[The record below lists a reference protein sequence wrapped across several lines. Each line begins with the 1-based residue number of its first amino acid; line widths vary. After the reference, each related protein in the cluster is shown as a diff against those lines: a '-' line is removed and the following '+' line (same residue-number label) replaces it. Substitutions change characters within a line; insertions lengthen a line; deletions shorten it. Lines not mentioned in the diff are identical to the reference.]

1 MITYQSMQGKANMI
15 NKKSTMLKDK
25 RGNAIIVSLLVTMLV
40 VVVMFS
46 VVGIYMNKMYS
57 IKNLNNYYDKKIK
70 EADPNSIQGIYYMNT
85 FINVY

>member
-1 MITYQSMQGKANMI
+1 MKRMITYQSMQGKANMI

-46 VVGIYMNKMYS
+46 VVGIYMHKMYS
-57 IKNLNNYYDKKIK
+57 IKNLNNYYDKKIIEQLNK
-70 EADPNSIQGIYYMNT
+70 GKSSE
-85 FINVY
+85 

>member
-1 MITYQSMQGKANMI
+1 MI
-15 NKKSTMLKDK
+15 NKKTTMLKDK

-57 IKNLNNYYDKKIK
+57 IKNLNNYYDKKIIEQLNK
-70 EADPNSIQGIYYMNT
+70 GKLSE
-85 FINVY
+85 

>member
-1 MITYQSMQGKANMI
+1 MKRMITYQSMQGKANMI

-57 IKNLNNYYDKKIK
+57 IKNLNNYYDKKIIEQLNK
-70 EADPNSIQGIYYMNT
+70 EK
-85 FINVY
+85 

>member
-1 MITYQSMQGKANMI
+1 MKRMITYQSMQGKADMI

-57 IKNLNNYYDKKIK
+57 IKNLNNYYDKKIIEQLNK
-70 EADPNSIQGIYYMNT
+70 GKSSE
-85 FINVY
+85 

>member
-1 MITYQSMQGKANMI
+1 MKRMITYQSMQGKANMI

-40 VVVMFS
+40 VVAMFS

-57 IKNLNNYYDKKIK
+57 IKNLNNYYDKKIIEQLNK
-70 EADPNSIQGIYYMNT
+70 GKSSE
-85 FINVY
+85 

>member
-1 MITYQSMQGKANMI
+1 MKRMITYQSMQGKANMI

-25 RGNAIIVSLLVTMLV
+25 QGNAIIISLLVTMLV

-57 IKNLNNYYDKKIK
+57 IKNLNNYYDKKIIEQLNK
-70 EADPNSIQGIYYMNT
+70 GKSSE
-85 FINVY
+85 

>member
-1 MITYQSMQGKANMI
+1 MKRMITYQSMQGKANMI

-57 IKNLNNYYDKKIK
+57 IKNLNNYYDKKIIEQLNK
-70 EADPNSIQGIYYMNT
+70 GKSSE
-85 FINVY
+85 

>member
-1 MITYQSMQGKANMI
+1 MKRMITYQSMQGKANMI

-57 IKNLNNYYDKKIK
+57 IKNLNNYYDKKIIEQLNK
-70 EADPNSIQGIYYMNT
+70 GKSFE
-85 FINVY
+85 

>member
-1 MITYQSMQGKANMI
+1 MI

-57 IKNLNNYYDKKIK
+57 IKNLNNYYDKKIIEQLNK
-70 EADPNSIQGIYYMNT
+70 GKSSE
-85 FINVY
+85 

>member
-1 MITYQSMQGKANMI
+1 MKMI
-15 NKKSTMLKDK
+15 NKKTTMLKDK

-57 IKNLNNYYDKKIK
+57 IKNINNYYDKKIIEQLNK
-70 EADPNSIQGIYYMNT
+70 EK
-85 FINVY
+85 

>member
-1 MITYQSMQGKANMI
+1 MKRMITYQSIQGKANMI
-15 NKKSTMLKDK
+15 NKKLTMLKDK

-57 IKNLNNYYDKKIK
+57 IKNLNNYYDKKIIEQLNK
-70 EADPNSIQGIYYMNT
+70 GKSSE
-85 FINVY
+85 

>member
-1 MITYQSMQGKANMI
+1 MKRMITYQSMQGKANMI

-57 IKNLNNYYDKKIK
+57 IKNINNYYDKKIIEQLDK
-70 EADPNSIQGIYYMNT
+70 EK
-85 FINVY
+85 

>member
-1 MITYQSMQGKANMI
+1 MI
-15 NKKSTMLKDK
+15 NKKTAMLKDT

-57 IKNLNNYYDKKIK
+57 IKNINNYYDKKIIEQLNK
-70 EADPNSIQGIYYMNT
+70 EK
-85 FINVY
+85 

>member
-1 MITYQSMQGKANMI
+1 MKRMITYQSMQGKANMI

-57 IKNLNNYYDKKIK
+57 IKNINNYYDKKIIEQLNK
-70 EADPNSIQGIYYMNT
+70 
-85 FINVY
+85 